1 MTLRIEELDATAV
14 RSHLDALAE
23 LLLDAHASG
32 MALGL
37 PAPLTVDAAREA
49 YARAANR
56 LAPGE
61 RVLLAAF
68 EGDELVGAAQLDR
81 AEAGNGRHRAEVR
94 RLVVR
99 AERRGAGIGGALL
112 RAVVERGREL
122 DLRLLW
128 LSTHD
133 GANAER
139 FYERLGWTRVGVI
152 PDWAVLPSGELV
164 GNSFYFFRLSRL
176 TNP

>member
-14 RSHLDALAE
+14 RSHLGALAE

-68 EGDELVGAAQLDR
+68 DGDELVGAAHFMRSLPSTEE
-81 AEAGNGRHRAEVR
+81 AEISLEV
-94 RLVVR
+94 
-99 AERRGAGIGGALL
+99 ADDHQHQGIGTRLLCELATLARRQGVSQL
-112 RAVVERGREL
+112 RATMLAENSAAVSLMRHFGWPIVSRSDGPEL
-122 DLRLLW
+122 TLTM
-128 LSTHD
+128 SI
-133 GANAER
+133 G
-139 FYERLGWTRVGVI
+139 
-152 PDWAVLPSGELV
+152 PSC
-164 GNSFYFFRLSRL
+164 
-176 TNP
+176 